1 MQIGG
6 LGTKGT
12 ATLGGTSQ
20 IQKSAKK
27 TVENAITD
35 GFVKQIETLAR
46 EDAEKGIYMDE
57 KFSQLRRA
65 RMEQYI
71 SPDRAGPMAKVNS
84 VMKTLEKEQER
95 IKVYLERLLGDYSA
109 EIEGDSIFRT
119 AEVYSPEGELIASY
133 SSFYGQWTTHQT
145 KAELNFITETDMIY
159 LQAFREARA
168 EMKATAQGQAQAP
181 ANAATVDIRA

>member
-6 LGTKGT
+6 LGTNST

-27 TVENAITD
+27 TAEDAITD
-35 GFVKQIETLAR
+35 GFVKQIQTLAR
-46 EDAEKGIYMDE
+46 EDAEKGIYMDKE
-57 KFSQLRRA
+57 FSQLRRA
-65 RMEQYI
+65 RMEQYV

-84 VMKTLEKEQER
+84 VMKTLEKEQAR
-95 IKVYLERLLGDYSA
+95 IKVYLERLFGDYSA
-109 EIEGDSIFRT
+109 EIEGDSTFRT

-145 KAELNFITETDMIY
+145 KAEFNFITETDMIY
-159 LQAFREARA
+159 LQSFREARA
-168 EMKATAQGQAQAP
+168 EMKVAVQEQVP
-181 ANAATVDIRA
+181 ADAATVDIRA

>member
-6 LGTKGT
+6 LGTNST

-20 IQKSAKK
+20 IPKSAKK
-27 TVENAITD
+27 TVKNAITD
-35 GFVKQIETLAR
+35 DFVKQIQTLAQ
-46 EDAEKGIYMDE
+46 EDAEKGIYMDKE
-57 KFSQLRRA
+57 FSQLRRA
-65 RMEQYI
+65 RMEQYV

-95 IKVYLERLLGDYSA
+95 IKVYLEHLLGDYSA
-109 EIEGDSIFRT
+109 KIEGDSTFRT

-145 KAELNFITETDMIY
+145 KAEFNFITETDMIY
-159 LQAFREARA
+159 LQSFREARA
-168 EMKATAQGQAQAP
+168 EMKATAQGQAP
-181 ANAATVDIRA
+181 ADAATVDIRA

>member
-1 MQIGG
+1 MQIGS

-20 IQKSAKK
+20 IQKTEKK

-35 GFVKQIETLAR
+35 GFVKQIQTLAR

-65 RMEQYI
+65 RMEQYV
-71 SPDRAGPMAKVNS
+71 SPNRAGPMAKVNS

-95 IKVYLERLLGDYSA
+95 IKVYLEHLFGDYSA
-109 EIEGDSIFRT
+109 EIEGDSTFRT

-145 KAELNFITETDMIY
+145 KAEFNFITETDMIY

-168 EMKATAQGQAQAP
+168 EMKVAAQGQAPTDAT
-181 ANAATVDIRA
+181 TVDIRA

>member
-6 LGTKGT
+6 LGASNT
-12 ATLGGTSQ
+12 AKLGGASN
-20 IQKSAKK
+20 IQTSAKK
-27 TVENAITD
+27 AVKNAITD
-35 GFVKQIETLAR
+35 GFVKQIQTLAR

-65 RMEQYI
+65 RMEQYV

-95 IKVYLERLLGDYSA
+95 IKVYLERLFGDYSA
-109 EIEGDSIFRT
+109 EIEGDSTFRT

-145 KAELNFITETDMIY
+145 KAEFNFITETDMIY

-168 EMKATAQGQAQAP
+168 EMKAAAQEQVP
-181 ANAATVDIRA
+181 ADAATVDIRA